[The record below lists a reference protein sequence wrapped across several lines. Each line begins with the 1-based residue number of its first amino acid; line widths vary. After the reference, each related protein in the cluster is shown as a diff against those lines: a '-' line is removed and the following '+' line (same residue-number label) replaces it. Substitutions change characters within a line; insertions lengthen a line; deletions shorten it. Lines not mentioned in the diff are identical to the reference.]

1 MVRSVR
7 LLLHVANATIADELE
22 VRMEGRDGATTLPL
36 ANPMEPGV
44 RQDPRTAWFIYDLR
58 ATPPRAGVNRF
69 TVRAS
74 RRDQRTADELP
85 LTIEDTELEIG
96 YEGTRAGRLPAH
108 GATADVPALGLP
120 VS

>member
-1 MVRSVR
+1 MPRHPPPSATGDPAPLTFDIVDDVAGAGDLVRSVR

-58 ATPPRAGVNRF
+58 ATPPRAPG
-69 TVRAS
+69 
-74 RRDQRTADELP
+74 
-85 LTIEDTELEIG
+85 
-96 YEGTRAGRLPAH
+96 
-108 GATADVPALGLP
+108 
-120 VS
+120 